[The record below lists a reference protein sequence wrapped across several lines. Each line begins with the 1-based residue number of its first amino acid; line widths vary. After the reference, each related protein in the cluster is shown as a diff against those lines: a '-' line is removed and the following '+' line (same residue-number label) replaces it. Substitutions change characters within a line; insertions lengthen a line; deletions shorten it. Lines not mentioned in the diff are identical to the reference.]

1 VVVSALELVDGELVP
16 TVGIA
21 GGTLDL
27 DPDEARERA
36 VALAESGPSIPARLQ
51 LGDEC
56 VPVRIPLP
64 TSLTTSTEDVERPP
78 MSRNIHGAAVS
89 EWAAKLAGSDLAAAW
104 VEDYSY
110 QGREIVGMALRSP
123 APGRVWS
130 PAKLALLKPTA
141 LIVARHH
148 ANEISST
155 NAAFRLVWLCA
166 NDFDWAD
173 LPRTLN
179 VVILPY
185 ENADGAA
192 LHARL
197 AAVPGAE
204 TWKHHPARYN
214 ALGHEFSEA
223 FHDARP
229 RYGES
234 RARPAV
240 WRRWLPDVVVDNH
253 GVPSHEWVQPFAGFG
268 SPPRFRVSYWIPQ
281 ALLYGIVRH
290 VDDPEY
296 PAHVAA
302 ATALRE
308 AVSIAIRDTDLG
320 DLNREI
326 GRSYRFWGQE
336 REPERFPGEF
346 HDDMLWHLASGPAD
360 PEGRGFNVRYPRTT
374 VLSWVTEV
382 NDETATGEHLERV
395 ARAHLLAN
403 RAMLDLMIA
412 ANAKPERTS
421 VRTGERVIQRFMRRR
436 PLRLG

>member
-1 VVVSALELVDGELVP
+1 
-16 TVGIA
+16 
-21 GGTLDL
+21 
-27 DPDEARERA
+27 
-36 VALAESGPSIPARLQ
+36 
-51 LGDEC
+51 
-56 VPVRIPLP
+56 
-64 TSLTTSTEDVERPP
+64 
-78 MSRNIHGAAVS
+78 
-89 EWAAKLAGSDLAAAW
+89 
-104 VEDYSY
+104 
-110 QGREIVGMALRSP
+110 MALRSP

-130 PAKLALLKPTA
+130 AAKLALLKPTA

-155 NAAFRLVWLCA
+155 NAAFRLAWLCA
-166 NDFDWAD
+166 NDIYWSDI
-173 LPRTLN
+173 PRSLN

-197 AAVPGAE
+197 AAISGAE

-234 RARPAV
+234 RARPSV
-240 WRRWLPDVVVDNH
+240 WRRWLPDVLVDNH
-253 GVPSHEWVQPFAGFG
+253 GVPSHEWIQPFAGFG

-281 ALLYGIVRH
+281 ALIYGIVPH

-296 PAHVAA
+296 PEHAEAA
-302 ATALRE
+302 RSLRD
-308 AVSIAIRDTDLG
+308 AVSLAVRDTDLG

-326 GRSYRFWGQE
+326 GASYRLWGQQ
-336 REPERFPGEF
+336 REPGRFPGEF
-346 HDDMLWHLASGPAD
+346 HQEMLWHMSSGPPD
-360 PEGRGFNVRYPRTT
+360 PQGRGFNARYPATT

-395 ARAHLLAN
+395 ARAHLIAN
-403 RAMLDLMIA
+403 RAMLDRMIDA
-412 ANAKPERTS
+412 GDRP
-421 VRTGERVIQRFMRRR
+421 VRSSFRSGDRVLHRFMRTR
-436 PLRLG
+436 PLRLGGS